1 MKGETQMTRLGT
13 LVARTVVLALLLL
26 TLGGGIANADT
37 TSCADA
43 AAACAGDPSTSSF
56 PDDPGYPQ

>member
-1 MKGETQMTRLGT
+1 MTRLGT
-13 LVARTVVLALLLL
+13 LVTRAIVLALLLL

-37 TSCADA
+37 TQCTDA
-43 AAACAGDPSTSSF
+43 AAACAADPSISIF